1 MKDQLGNFRREMETV
16 RKNQLQMLEIKNIIT
31 ETKNVFDKLIIRPDT
46 DKERISELKDNLKIG
61 QQKLPKLKQTNKKC
75 GKGNKQK
82 KNQHPKVVEQYQ
94 YVN

>member
-75 GKGNKQK
+75 GKANKQK
-82 KNQHPKVVEQYQ
+82 KTQHPKVVEQYQ